1 MSDKMS
7 GLDRANMWDS
17 TAGQF
22 SRELIKSLYNQANS
36 KVLARDI
43 VKVLHIDLLQV
54 YVN

>member
-1 MSDKMS
+1 MS
-7 GLDRANMWDS
+7 GLDRANMWAS

-22 SRELIKSLYNQANS
+22 SS
-36 KVLARDI
+36 KLVKFTPVFGARDSVLVRDI